1 MVYMS
6 LIMTLLPNAPVVA
19 VWAVGEAVEEEENDR
34 EPPRHV
40 QFHWESNTVRHS
52 LHYHCRSESYRG
64 KAAVKRTKLQTE
76 MIHRKST
83 TTGPDRTSR
92 PSRRDKSTE
101 PAAGMDT

>member
-6 LIMTLLPNAPVVA
+6 RIMTLLPNAPVVA

-52 LHYHCRSESYRG
+52 LP
-64 KAAVKRTKLQTE
+64 L
-76 MIHRKST
+76 
-83 TTGPDRTSR
+83 P
-92 PSRRDKSTE
+92 
-101 PAAGMDT
+101 